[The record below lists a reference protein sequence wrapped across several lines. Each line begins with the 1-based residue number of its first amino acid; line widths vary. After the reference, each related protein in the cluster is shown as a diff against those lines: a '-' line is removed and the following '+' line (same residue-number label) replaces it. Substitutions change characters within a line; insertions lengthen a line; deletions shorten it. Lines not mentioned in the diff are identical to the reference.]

1 MSSLEKL
8 NLNYPP
14 LSKKTVPLGWYFS
27 ITAVFNKQINVKLI
41 YFLQYSSL
49 DILILWREKNDLQL
63 TVKVNIVSCEWVGV
77 VHEKC
82 TIVRYYWI
90 GPSTKNVFAIRQ
102 KLKTVKLQYKHFALC
117 VILLMHLWTILL
129 QTLLFP
135 ERTSE

>member
-8 NLNYPP
+8 NLNYPL

-63 TVKVNIVSCEWVGV
+63 KELQE
-77 VHEKC
+77 EKPLLK
-82 TIVRYYWI
+82 IKGDPENFHR
-90 GPSTKNVFAIRQ
+90 GS
-102 KLKTVKLQYKHFALC
+102 KLWENMED
-117 VILLMHLWTILL
+117 ILHQIA
-129 QTLLFP
+129 
-135 ERTSE
+135 S